1 MISVRARKASCALL
15 LSALGR
21 PQAIKRSDEGT
32 VYIFCWKKTAG
43 QAKPDSNKA
52 CPRWMGLKEPPM
64 TSSSTSSC
72 SIQPNKSFPCW
83 YSRPQSMLMESQERI
98 EILAPVNVYLIS
110 TQVKHMEDHRKHT
123 SELWLCIDFPFS
135 FISAN
140 RIMIWL
146 LAI

>member
-1 MISVRARKASCALL
+1 MYKYIYILLYIIGMISVRARKDSVALL

-72 SIQPNKSFPCW
+72 SIQPNKSFFC
-83 YSRPQSMLMESQERI
+83 
-98 EILAPVNVYLIS
+98 
-110 TQVKHMEDHRKHT
+110 
-123 SELWLCIDFPFS
+123 
-135 FISAN
+135 
-140 RIMIWL
+140 
-146 LAI
+146 